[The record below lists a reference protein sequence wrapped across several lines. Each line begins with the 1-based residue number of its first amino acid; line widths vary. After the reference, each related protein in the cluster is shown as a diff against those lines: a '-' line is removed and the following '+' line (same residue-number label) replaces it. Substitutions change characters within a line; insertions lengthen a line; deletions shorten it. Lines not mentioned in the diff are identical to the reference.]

1 MTTSASAMQSD
12 QDQRRARNLRTSLIL
27 ASIALA
33 FLVGFVLRRAYQ

>member
-1 MTTSASAMQSD
+1 MQSN